1 MSHSEVW
8 SAKSQST
15 TLRQWR
21 SSKLQARKTVNKRAQ
36 ERFAAVA
43 RMFEEVYGMRLPKHL
58 TFGAAFFLGLSDEER
73 ALCQVSLLG
82 FAQWFEWLAPGLPER
97 VATLDGRLE
106 GRYRADPPEF
116 LSIASGNTDGSHWGL
131 FYDDPRELPTVVA
144 HGYARDDGVVSQ
156 VGTTLLASI
165 RKEVSA
171 RSYLDADD
179 KRRVRGMVAWLDA
192 LRPFEDAARAEENIA
207 SPPSLRVELGR
218 GGIGV
223 YLPGWTPPAGLIEGY
238 DRWEAMASDAVASEW
253 VARAEAD
260 LAHGD
265 GSLAVVV
272 GLDLHHGDR
281 DSQREACTRLLVN
294 GYRALGRDALAEI
307 ARVHH
312 ATRNLS
318 SVSVYWPKEA
328 AAQPRTE
335 WVPPPALLAA
345 RALDMAALEA
355 AIAGG
360 ASGDDLA
367 VAADSLTDAAKPEC
381 ATMLARVLGVGK
393 NEVASRCLGG
403 FLINVSRSLD
413 PEYLV
418 KVSTRSD
425 AQLTKQIVDILL
437 EPKDLTLVHAV
448 LDSVS
453 ALSTTTH
460 VQFAISTGDAEIA
473 ARVIAMAEP
482 ADLIGYRGGY
492 QGAKGFIEGA
502 SLLHYAVG
510 AMSVP
515 TVRLLLDR
523 GLDPRVKDDAG
534 NTPRSLAK
542 MAWFVRPNEA
552 NEIVAMLDTMGP
564 GVLAPSTALS
574 FRAGTRVSHKK
585 FGNGVI
591 ETVSGAG
598 DEAKV
603 TVKFASETKTL
614 QQKFLTLKT
623 D

>member
-1 MSHSEVW
+1 M
-8 SAKSQST
+8 
-15 TLRQWR
+15 
-21 SSKLQARKTVNKRAQ
+21 
-36 ERFAAVA
+36 
-43 RMFEEVYGMRLPKHL
+43 
-58 TFGAAFFLGLSDEER
+58 
-73 ALCQVSLLG
+73 
-82 FAQWFEWLAPGLPER
+82 
-97 VATLDGRLE
+97 
-106 GRYRADPPEF
+106 
-116 LSIASGNTDGSHWGL
+116 
-131 FYDDPRELPTVVA
+131 
-144 HGYARDDGVVSQ
+144 
-156 VGTTLLASI
+156 
-165 RKEVSA
+165 
-171 RSYLDADD
+171 
-179 KRRVRGMVAWLDA
+179 
-192 LRPFEDAARAEENIA
+192 
-207 SPPSLRVELGR
+207 
-218 GGIGV
+218 
-223 YLPGWTPPAGLIEGY
+223 
-238 DRWEAMASDAVASEW
+238 
-253 VARAEAD
+253 
-260 LAHGD
+260 
-265 GSLAVVV
+265 

-335 WVPPPALLAA
+335 WMPPPALLAA

-437 EPKDLTLVHAV
+437 DPKDLTLVHAV

-603 TVKFASETKTL
+603 TVKFAAETKTL